1 MTEALADFR
10 KRAVSARLFREDQ
23 YLGLSD
29 RWARMIFHLP
39 YAFHAKRMF
48 VEEFIKERKNKGLWE
63 KDCAKYHFQEPDQ
76 TAVSDSKTFGKA
88 QVTFLKLVSESAM
101 YRRFVQDKLERAQR
115 ASQETGNLYTASIF
129 LALMSSLECDAQ
141 EQNNL
146 SGKRLGFIAY
156 GSGSKS
162 KVFEA
167 VVQKDWMQVASR
179 FNIFEKLSRRRAID
193 YHQYELLHTGAQ
205 TGPVFKE
212 ENRWGLQ
219 RIGQEGVTL
228 GARYYGV

>member
-1 MTEALADFR
+1 
-10 KRAVSARLFREDQ
+10 
-23 YLGLSD
+23 
-29 RWARMIFHLP
+29 
-39 YAFHAKRMF
+39 
-48 VEEFIKERKNKGLWE
+48 
-63 KDCAKYHFQEPDQ
+63 
-76 TAVSDSKTFGKA
+76 
-88 QVTFLKLVSESAM
+88 
-101 YRRFVQDKLERAQR
+101 
-115 ASQETGNLYTASIF
+115 
-129 LALMSSLECDAQ
+129 MSSLECDAQ